1 MSDEMCF
8 GLLTIYPITELRIPF
23 CTTWKNI
30 SETQLKSGHTINSCN
45 YTEFSNPSNPNM
57 TELYQQVD
65 SRCPL
70 SHCLEEC
77 KEAVKEF
84 KRHPCMQGDM
94 AELMK
99 SQAMRWINTVD
110 TFKFYSKLE
119 SCDLEIL
126 REKMEAERERE
137 SSGGSHV
144 VPQFLEL
151 LSLSTLLI

>member
-1 MSDEMCF
+1 
-8 GLLTIYPITELRIPF
+8 
-23 CTTWKNI
+23 
-30 SETQLKSGHTINSCN
+30 
-45 YTEFSNPSNPNM
+45 
-57 TELYQQVD
+57 
-65 SRCPL
+65 
-70 SHCLEEC
+70 
-77 KEAVKEF
+77 
-84 KRHPCMQGDM
+84 MQGDM

-144 VPQFLEL
+144 VPQFLAL